1 MEVTLFGIFLKI
13 TPLCNHAATLYT
25 HFYCIIFH
33 IFGLLCIQTSK
44 GLKQF
49 VQLLCHGNNNTAVK
63 KGTLRLG
70 GMDKYTISILAIK
83 GWQEIWAK
91 NYNDLHLRITFEY
104 LIKSELLWLNQDFKQ
119 FIAKQDTGKE
129 FKFQSKARTYLLTQ
143 PIF

>member
-1 MEVTLFGIFLKI
+1 
-13 TPLCNHAATLYT
+13 
-25 HFYCIIFH
+25 
-33 IFGLLCIQTSK
+33 
-44 GLKQF
+44 
-49 VQLLCHGNNNTAVK
+49 
-63 KGTLRLG
+63 
-70 GMDKYTISILAIK
+70 MDKYTISILAIK

-129 FKFQSKARTYLLTQ
+129 FKFQSKVRTYLLTQ